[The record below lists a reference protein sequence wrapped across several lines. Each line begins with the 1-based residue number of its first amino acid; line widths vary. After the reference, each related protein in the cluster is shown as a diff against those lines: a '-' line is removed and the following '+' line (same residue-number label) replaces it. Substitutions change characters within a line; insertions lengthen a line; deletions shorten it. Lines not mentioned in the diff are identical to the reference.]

1 MKTKTTVSMTVAVL
15 FSLFVS
21 ACGGSSA
28 DATPTF
34 TVEEVQTMAVAVFSV
49 GLTQTA
55 LAAPT
60 NTLTPPNTA
69 APTLSIPT
77 LGNVTPFGASTVS
90 VNPVSVCNGLSF
102 VSDVTIPDNTPM
114 TPGQAFTKT
123 WKVRNSGTCAWDAGF
138 KFVFTNGDAMGGATS
153 ILLQAVPAGTQ
164 TDISIPMTA
173 PNKAGSI
180 KGSWRMSTAAGQSFG
195 DEVYLVILV
204 GGAGSPATN
213 TGAPALS
220 TSTSTPTP
228 TPTATE
234 TPIPAIAP

>member
-1 MKTKTTVSMTVAVL
+1 MKTKTTVLMTVAVL

-21 ACGGSSA
+21 ACGGSNA

-60 NTLTPPNTA
+60 NTLLPTSTT

-90 VNPVSVCNGLSF
+90 ANPISICNSMSF

-114 TPGQAFTKT
+114 TAGQAFTKT

-138 KFVFTNGDAMGGATS
+138 KFVFTNGDAMGGVTYT
-153 ILLQAVPAGTQ
+153 LLQAVPASTQ
-164 TDISIPMTA
+164 IDISVAMKA
-173 PNKAGSI
+173 PNKPGSI
-180 KGSWRMSTAAGQSFG
+180 KGSWRMSTATGEAFG
-195 DEVYLVILV
+195 DEVYLVILM
-204 GGAGSPATN
+204 GGSNSAATN
-213 TGAPALS
+213 TGAPAVN
-220 TSTSTPTP
+220 TSTAAAA
-228 TPTATE
+228 ATE
-234 TPIPAIAP
+234 TPVVTNIP